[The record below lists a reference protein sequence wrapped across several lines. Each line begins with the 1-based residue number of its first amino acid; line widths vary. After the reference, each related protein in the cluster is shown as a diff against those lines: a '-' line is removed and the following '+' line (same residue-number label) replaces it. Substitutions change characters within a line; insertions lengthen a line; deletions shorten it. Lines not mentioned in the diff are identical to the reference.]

1 METKSE
7 KAKQFELNLNCKLI
21 IKRIAKYANQM
32 DIAIDRCDD
41 AAWNEANDKYENAL
55 ERYSFGV
62 PEWYNLLEDAVI
74 DYRMYGSF
82 DIN

>member
-7 KAKQFELNLNCKLI
+7 KAKLFELNLNNKLI
-21 IKRIAKYANQM
+21 IQRIARYANQM
-32 DIAIDRCDD
+32 DVAIDLCNDD
-41 AAWNEANDKYENAL
+41 AWNEANDKYERAL
-55 ERYSFGV
+55 TRYSFGV

-82 DIN
+82 DIG